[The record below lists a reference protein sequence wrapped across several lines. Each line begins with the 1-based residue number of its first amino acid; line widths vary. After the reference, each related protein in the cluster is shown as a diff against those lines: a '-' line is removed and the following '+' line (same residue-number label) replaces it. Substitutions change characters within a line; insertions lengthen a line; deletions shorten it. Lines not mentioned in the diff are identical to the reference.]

1 MTEDENA
8 AKLWPTSTPRSLVA
22 SKSFGRQLVARLSIV
37 YDCAGESDFMDR
49 IVECVPN
56 FSEGRRRATIER
68 IVAAIES
75 VAGALVLDV
84 HADAD
89 HNRSVV
95 TFVAPPETVV
105 EAAVRAVACAKELID
120 LREHTGLHPRIGAT
134 DVVPFVPLR
143 NVSMEECVRLAHEAG
158 ARIWDELAIP
168 VYFYERAALR
178 ADRTN
183 LEDVRRGGF
192 EKLRELV
199 RSDEKRAPDI
209 GEAKLHETAG
219 ACIVGARPILIA
231 FNVHLRTDDP
241 QVAARIA
248 RAVRGRDGGLRF
260 LKALGFK
267 LETRG
272 MAQVSMNLTNYE
284 RTTLHHAF
292 EAVRREAE
300 RYGVAIAGSEVVG
313 LVPQAALDEAAAYWL
328 RLETTPS
335 AAVLEK
341 RLAAALRERDSMAS
355 GPKPLATLVETLRE
369 QLRELSSEK
378 ALTAREALE
387 ELDAVSAQLAATVRQ
402 ARFERARSVAREAA
416 LKSSANLLLES
427 IRLAV
432 QALATTE
439 IAVEEL
445 LDAKQ
450 ALLALRA
457 ADIAQVAFAL
467 ASVARSG
474 VLQNA
479 AHLDDEETA
488 EEYRA
493 RANELF
499 SQARETAAR
508 ITEMSQL
515 DRS

>member
-1 MTEDENA
+1 
-8 AKLWPTSTPRSLVA
+8 
-22 SKSFGRQLVARLSIV
+22 
-37 YDCAGESDFMDR
+37 MDR

-75 VAGALVLDV
+75 VASALVLDV

-178 ADRTN
+178 ADRIN
-183 LEDVRRGGF
+183 LEEVRRGGF

-199 RSDEKRAPDI
+199 RSDERRAPDI

-219 ACIVGARPILIA
+219 AVIIGARPILIA
-231 FNVHLRTDDP
+231 FNINLRTDDAR
-241 QVAARIA
+241 VAARIA

-284 RTTLHHAF
+284 QTTLHHAF
-292 EAVRREAE
+292 EAVRREAA
-300 RYGVAIAGSEVVG
+300 RYGVAIAGSEIVG

-328 RLETTPS
+328 QLETPPA
-335 AAVLEK
+335 AAVLEN
-341 RLAAALRERDSMAS
+341 RLATALREGDRTAP
-355 GPKPLATLVETLRE
+355 GPKPLATLAEALRE
-369 QLRELSSEK
+369 QLRELSNEPG
-378 ALTAREALE
+378 AAARDALE
-387 ELDAVSAQLAATVRQ
+387 ELSAVSEQLAATVRQ
-402 ARFERARSVAREAA
+402 TRFERARSVEREAA

-427 IRLAV
+427 MRLAV
-432 QALATTE
+432 QALATAE
-439 IAVEEL
+439 IVIEEL
-445 LDAKQ
+445 LDEGQ
-450 ALLALRA
+450 ELLALRA
-457 ADIAQVAFAL
+457 TDIAQVAFAI
-467 ASVARSG
+467 ASTARSG
-474 VLQNA
+474 VLEHA
-479 AHLDDEETA
+479 AQLDDEETA
-488 EEYRA
+488 EECRA
-493 RANELF
+493 RAKELF

-508 ITEMSQL
+508 IAEMAQP
-515 DRS
+515 DRA